1 MFNSELVHQPLV
13 VGEPSFGGRPWADGF
28 NHGFNADQAIP
39 DSRIGW
45 HEVAAFG
52 RQCNQVG
59 FVNAGWEFWDDVEPL
74 ANTPP
79 DTVLEV
85 LIGANP
91 LLEWPRHVAQV
102 RHGCVM

>member
-1 MFNSELVHQPLV
+1 MVDVAGFC
-13 VGEPSFGGRPWADGF
+13 GRPWTDGF
-28 NHGFNADQAIP
+28 NHGFDADQTIP

-52 RQCNQVG
+52 SQRYQVG
-59 FVNAGWEFWDDVEPL
+59 LVDAGGEFWCYAEPITD
-74 ANTPP
+74 APP

-85 LIGANP
+85 LIGTDP

-102 RHGCVM
+102 RLGCVMK